1 MRKETT
7 ITTIMPSLRPKDL
20 SEVDTLEPNRFGLES
35 SLTALKI
42 KISRRKERF
51 RVQRYL
57 DFADDVEL
65 LRVSFDL
72 VDVV

>member
-1 MRKETT
+1 MTKGTT
-7 ITTIMPSLRPKDL
+7 ITTIMPCLRPKDL
-20 SEVDTLEPNRFGLES
+20 SKVDTLEPNSFGLES
-35 SLTALKI
+35 SLTSV
-42 KISRRKERF
+42 KISCRKERF
-51 RVQRYL
+51 RVQLYL